1 MAINIGL
8 SSAYRQK
15 GAISKR
21 LMVIGFL
28 IFALIAG
35 AWTYISLG
43 FSSDVK
49 KIGQGKPIVMI
60 MFAYS
65 DDASANLKYGY
76 KKIRGKYEDKVE
88 FLLVN
93 IHSPNGLRFLQ
104 HTKVKAGTALHYDG
118 EGNLLL
124 ELAGPKDV
132 ATLDESVKTT
142 FKL

>member
-1 MAINIGL
+1 MAINMGS

-21 LMVIGFL
+21 LMIFGFL
-28 IFALIAG
+28 ALAIMAG
-35 AWTYISLG
+35 AWAYISAG

-49 KIGQGKPIVMI
+49 KIGQGKPAVVI

-76 KKIRGKYEDKVE
+76 KKIRGKYEDSVE

-118 EGNLLL
+118 EGKLLL
-124 ELAGPKDV
+124 ELIGPKDV
-132 ATLDESVKTT
+132 VTLEESVKTT
-142 FKL
+142 FKI